1 MSGPLHTPLCDKLGI
16 EYPVVAFTHC
26 KDVAVAVIN
35 AGGFAVLGEAMH
47 APDHIA
53 ADIKWIRD
61 RIGGKPFGIDLVLP
75 ASVPEERT
83 VEQLLAEIPQEHRDF
98 EQKVKRKYN
107 VPDPKQAPDLHIWGG
122 LDQKRALAQVE
133 VVFDERVPVFA
144 SGLGS
149 PAFLLKRAHQLGM
162 QVWGLVGKPKQAKK
176 QIAAGTD
183 VIIAQG
189 FDAAGHTGNI
199 GTFSIVPQIADA
211 ARAAG
216 VPVLAAGGVT
226 TGRHLAAALV
236 LGASGVWTGS
246 LWLAS
251 RESDVNLPL
260 KERLIESETD
270 DTVYSDC
277 ISGYTMRTTRCPWHD
292 EWLGPEAPEVL
303 KPPLQ
308 MLLSANYIQGSLDY
322 QRKDLMTE
330 AAGQGIHSV
339 TEMKPARQILS
350 DLVDEA
356 LDVFDRFASA

>member
-1 MSGPLHTPLCDKLGI
+1 MSNPLHTQLCDKLGI

-35 AGGFAVLGEAMH
+35 AGGFAVLGEALH
-47 APDHIA
+47 TPDQIA
-53 ADIKWIRD
+53 ADIKWIRE

-75 ASVPEERT
+75 SSVPEEKT
-83 VEQLLAEIPQEHRDF
+83 VDELLAMIPPEQRAF
-98 EQKVKRKYN
+98 EQSIKRKYD
-107 VPDPKQAPDLHIWGG
+107 VPDPKIAPDIHHWGG
-122 LDQKRALAQVE
+122 LDQKRALDQLD

-149 PAFLLKRAHQLGM
+149 PAFLLKRAHELGM
-162 QVWGLVGKPKQAKK
+162 QVWGLVGKPRQAKK

-189 FDAAGHTGNI
+189 YDAAGHTGNI
-199 GTFSIVPQIADA
+199 GTFSIVPQVVDA
-211 ARAAG
+211 ARGTG
-216 VPVLAAGGVT
+216 VPVIAAGGVT
-226 TGRHLAAALV
+226 TGRHLAAALA
-236 LGASGVWTGS
+236 LGADGVWTGS

-260 KERLIESETD
+260 KERLIEAETE
-270 DTVYSDC
+270 DTVYSNC

-292 EWLGPEAPEVL
+292 EWGSDAAPAVL

-308 MLLSANYIQGSLDY
+308 MILSSNYIQGSLDY

-330 AAGQGIHSV
+330 AAGQGIHYV

-350 DLVDEA
+350 DIVEEA
-356 LDVFDRFASA
+356 LDVFDRFASE